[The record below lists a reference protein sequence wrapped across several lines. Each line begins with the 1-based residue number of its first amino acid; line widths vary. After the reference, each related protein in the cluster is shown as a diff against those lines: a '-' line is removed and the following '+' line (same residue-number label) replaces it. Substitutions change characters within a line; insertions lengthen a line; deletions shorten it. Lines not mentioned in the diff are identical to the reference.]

1 MAHAYTPGLRV
12 SEKVRVLK
20 KRILPLIGKVLV
32 NKNDVVSSDMVV
44 AETALP
50 GKVHSINIINK
61 LGISPGRINE
71 YMLKKQGDT
80 VKKNEL
86 LAESKPWLKFLR
98 ATCVSPI
105 DGTVETISSI
115 TGQVLLREKPKPVQ
129 VNAHIDGRVVDTIEN
144 EGVTIETTATYIQGI
159 FGIGGE
165 VTGELKIG
173 VKNQSDSLSQNEL
186 DESFRDKIVVIGAFI
201 DYETLKKAIDVGIKG
216 IIVGGF
222 DDGTLKRILGY
233 DIGVAITG
241 TESIGI
247 TIIITEGFGK
257 IEIAQKT
264 FDLLKLRSGE
274 KTSINGATQIRA
286 GVVRPEIIIPYLDEI
301 KADNHLISDGINTE
315 NNQTGIKIGDPIR
328 IIRNPL
334 FGKIGVVNALPTDPQ
349 LVETG
354 SKLRVLE
361 IKFPDGSVSIVP
373 RANIEAIEQ

>member
-1 MAHAYTPGLRV
+1 MAHAYTPGLKV
-12 SEKVRVLK
+12 AEKVKVLK

-32 NKNDVVSSDMVV
+32 NKNDAVSPDDVV

-80 VKKNEL
+80 IKKDEP
-86 LAESKPWLKFLR
+86 LAESKPWFKFLK
-98 ATCVSPI
+98 ATCLSPI
-105 DGTVETISSI
+105 NGTVETISTI

-129 VNAHIDGRVVDTIEN
+129 VNAHIDGKVVDTIEN

-173 VKNQSDSLSQNEL
+173 VKNQSDTLLLNEL
-186 DESFRDKIVVIGAFI
+186 DESFRDKIVVAGAFI
-201 DYETLKKAIDVGIKG
+201 DYETVKKAIDVGIKG

-233 DIGVAITG
+233 DLGVAITG
-241 TESIGI
+241 TESIGL
-247 TIIITEGFGK
+247 TIIITEGFGR

-264 FDLLKLRSGE
+264 FELLKLRAGE

-286 GVVRPEIIIPYLDEI
+286 GVVRPEVIIPYLDEI
-301 KADNHLISDGINTE
+301 KSDNHVCGDENSTE
-315 NNQTGIKIGDPIR
+315 KSQTGIKIGDPIR

-334 FGKIGVVNALPTDPQ
+334 FGRIGVVNALPADPQ

>member
-1 MAHAYTPGLRV
+1 MAHAYTPGLKV

-173 VKNQSDSLSQNEL
+173 VKNQSDCLSQNEL
-186 DESFRDKIVVIGAFI
+186 DESFRDKIVVTGAFI